1 MDIPSVQPVSFI
13 QDIMKSGNVGFFL
26 GGVVVGAAAVTILGS
41 KTARDIA
48 VAGVAEGMRIRDDVI
63 SALNGI
69 QEDAQDLYTEKQL
82 AASAE
87 VAEVDYEDMKGI
99 PPVNEE

>member
-1 MDIPSVQPVSFI
+1 MDVPSVPLVPSI
-13 QDIMKSGNVGFFL
+13 QDIMKSDNAAIFL

-63 SALNGI
+63 ATLNSI
-69 QEDAQDLYTEKQL
+69 QEDAQDLYTEKQI

-87 VAEVDYEDMKGI
+87 VNEAECEDMKSI
-99 PPVNEE
+99 SPAKEE